1 LLLVLLHYRTLIFTN
16 SAWTNKLITA
26 KDHASVQL
34 NIGHLNDEGSY
45 TGAFTTFALA
55 GRVRAQVRDDNEGGV
70 VGADGGGGVVVA
82 GKRGGRLQQLGLRL
96 QLRGE
101 KMARQR

>member
-1 LLLVLLHYRTLIFTN
+1 MSSKQRCRAYLTHSPHAAAAPAICCCQTCLASAARFLLLHFLTLFRNDN

-55 GRVRAQVRDDNEGGV
+55 GRVRAQVCHAGG
-70 VGADGGGGVVVA
+70 
-82 GKRGGRLQQLGLRL
+82 
-96 QLRGE
+96 
-101 KMARQR
+101 